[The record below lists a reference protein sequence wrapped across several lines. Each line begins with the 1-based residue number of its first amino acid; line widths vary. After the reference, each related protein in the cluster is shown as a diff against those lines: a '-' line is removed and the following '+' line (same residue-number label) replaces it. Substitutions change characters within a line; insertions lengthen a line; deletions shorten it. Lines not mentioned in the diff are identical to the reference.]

1 MAETIICP
9 NCHYE
14 IEVHAAAAA
23 QMREHIRKELDAEF
37 RRKESEIASRERALR
52 SQQQDLES
60 SRHSLEQELQQ
71 RLSQQRTALLEEAE
85 AALRTSLS
93 HEVNDL
99 QNELAG
105 TKDKLA
111 EAQATEL
118 GLRKDRR
125 ILEEQKQELELTV
138 NRRLDEERHKIRE
151 EARNRAVEENRLRE
165 ADKEKLIGDLRRQID
180 DLKRSS
186 ELGSQQ
192 SQGEVLEVE
201 LESNLRQAFPCDTIE
216 AVPRSV
222 HGGDVVQHVFD
233 SNGQLCGTILWESKR
248 TKSWNDAWLPKLRD
262 DQRSIKARL
271 AALLTAELPKN
282 LTNFGCVDGI
292 WVTNRA
298 CLVGLAAALRVGLV
312 ESARARSSLQ
322 GKCTKVDLVFQYLA
336 GQDFR
341 QKVEGIVEAFV
352 AMKHDLESEKRS
364 LHRIW
369 IKREKQIDRAVS
381 NTAGLY
387 GELGGIIGAS
397 LPKIALLELGPTIA
411 EELAD
416 GPHSVDAPLEAAY

>member
-14 IEVHAAAAA
+14 IEVHAAAVA
-23 QMREHIRKELDAEF
+23 QMREHVRKELEADV
-37 RRKESEIASRERALR
+37 RRVESEIAARERTLR
-52 SQQQDLES
+52 FQEQELES
-60 SRHSLEQELQQ
+60 SRQSIEQELQI
-71 RLSQQRTALLEEAE
+71 RLSDQRTALLEETEITVRE
-85 AALRTSLS
+85 ALS

-99 QNELAG
+99 QVELAG
-105 TKDKLA
+105 TKAKLA
-111 EAQATEL
+111 EAQTTEL
-118 GLRKDRR
+118 NLRKDRR
-125 ILEEQKQELELTV
+125 ILEEQKRELELTV

-186 ELGSQQ
+186 EVGSQQ

-201 LESNLRQAFPCDTIE
+201 LESALRQQFPRDTIE

-233 SNGQLCGTILWESKR
+233 NNGQSCGAILWESKR
-248 TKSWNDAWLPKLRD
+248 TKSWNDNWLPKLRD
-262 DQRSIKARL
+262 DQRAIKAHL
-271 AALLTAELPKN
+271 AALLTVELPKN
-282 LTNFGCVDGI
+282 LTNFGCIDGT
-292 WVTNRA
+292 WVTSRG
-298 CLVGLAAALRVGLV
+298 CLIGLAAALRVGLI
-312 ESARARSSLQ
+312 EAARARNSLQ
-322 GKCTKVDLVFQYLA
+322 SRFSKVDLVFQYL
-336 GQDFR
+336 GGSDFR
-341 QKVEGIVEAFV
+341 QKIEGIVEAFV

-369 IKREKQIDRAVS
+369 IKREKHIDRAVA

-387 GELGGIIGAS
+387 GELGVIIGAN
-397 LPKIALLELGPTIA
+397 LPRIDLLELDAGAADEPA
-411 EELAD
+411 EMR
-416 GPHSVDAPLEAAY
+416 VDAPLEEATC